1 MLCDCDYDVFVAY
14 AREIITD
21 MRIEESIKIYGA
33 KIDELLKELIP
44 PDRNDYLSAPIWHHM
59 RTGGKRVRPALC
71 LITCEALGG
80 NPHEAIYF
88 ALAIEAMHNMF
99 LIHDDIE
106 DGDTMRR
113 DQPTVW
119 VQYGTANAINAGDYL
134 LACAYKTT
142 LASPISVEKKIA
154 LLQALT
160 STYERTVEGQA
171 LDINARAAEDFTVD
185 KYMKMVE
192 LKTGYYLACG
202 MAGGA
207 IVSGAS
213 EQVVD
218 KIWTLGKTM
227 GPAFQIRD
235 DLIDLTHGK
244 GRGGVIGSDVK
255 EGKASFLYSYALQVA
270 SAEDKKQLRNIMLK
284 PRDET
289 TDADIQWVLDVYN
302 KYGAIKHAQK
312 FADNLVEQAYKTI
325 DEIPVENKMIFKEIA
340 SFMAQ
345 RMS

>member
-1 MLCDCDYDVFVAY
+1 MG
-14 AREIITD
+14 
-21 MRIEESIKIYGA
+21 IEESIKVYGT

-44 PDRNDYLSAPIWHHM
+44 PERKDYLSEPIWHHM
-59 RTGGKRVRPALC
+59 HTGGKRVRPAIC

-80 NPHEAIYF
+80 NPHNAIHF
-88 ALAIEAMHNMF
+88 ALAVEVMHNMF
-99 LIHDDIE
+99 LMHDDIE

-119 VQYGTANAINAGDYL
+119 VKYGTANAINAGDYL
-134 LACAYKTT
+134 LACAYKSV
-142 LASPISVEKKIA
+142 LASPVSLGKKIR
-154 LLQALT
+154 LLQVLT
-160 STYERTVEGQA
+160 LTYGKTVEGQA
-171 LDINARAAEDFTVD
+171 FDINARGCEDFSVD

-202 MAGGA
+202 MVGGA
-207 IVSGAS
+207 IVSGIS
-213 EQVVD
+213 EQVVE

-244 GRGGVIGSDVK
+244 GRGGVIGSDIK

-270 SAEDKKQLRNIMLK
+270 CADDKKYLCAIMSK
-284 PRDET
+284 PRNET
-289 TDADIQWVLDVYN
+289 TDDDIQWVLDVYK
-302 KYGAIKHAQK
+302 KYNAIKYAQDY
-312 FADNLVEQAYKTI
+312 ADDLVKQAYKTI
-325 DEIPVENKMIFKEIA
+325 DEIPVENKTIFKEIA
-340 SFMAQ
+340 SFMAN

>member
-1 MLCDCDYDVFVAY
+1 
-14 AREIITD
+14 

-44 PDRNDYLSAPIWHHM
+44 PHRNDYLSAPIWHHM

-80 NPHEAIYF
+80 NPHEAIHF

-106 DGDTMRR
+106 DGDTVRR

-142 LASPISVEKKIA
+142 LASPISVEKKIT

-160 STYERTVEGQA
+160 STYEKTVEGQA
-171 LDINARAAEDFTVD
+171 LDINARAAEDYSVD
-185 KYMKMVE
+185 KYMEMVE

-202 MAGGA
+202 MVGGA
-207 IVSGAS
+207 IVSGVS

-255 EGKASFLYSYALQVA
+255 EGKASFLYSYALQV
-270 SAEDKKQLRNIMLK
+270 SSTDDKKQLRNIMLK
-284 PRDET
+284 PREET
-289 TDADIQWVLDVYN
+289 TDADIQWVLGVYH
-302 KYGAIKHAQK
+302 KYGAIQYAQD
-312 FADNLVEQAYKTI
+312 FAENLVKQAYKTI
-325 DEIPVENKMIFKEIA
+325 DEIPVENKTIFKEIA

>member
-1 MLCDCDYDVFVAY
+1 MG
-14 AREIITD
+14 
-21 MRIEESIKIYGA
+21 IEESIKVYGT
-33 KIDELLKELIP
+33 KIDSFLKELIP
-44 PDRNDYLSAPIWHHM
+44 PDKKEYLSEPIWYHM
-59 RTGGKRVRPALC
+59 QTRGKRVRPAIC

-80 NPHEAIYF
+80 SPNDAVPF
-88 ALAIEAMHNMF
+88 ALAIEMLHNMF
-99 LIHDDIE
+99 LMHDDIE
-106 DGDTMRR
+106 DGDTVRR

-119 VQYGTANAINAGDYL
+119 VKYGIANAINAGDYL
-134 LACAYKTT
+134 LACAYKST
-142 LASPISVEKKIA
+142 LASPVSLEKKIK
-154 LLQALT
+154 LLQVLT
-160 STYERTVEGQA
+160 TTYEKSVEGQA
-171 LDINARAAEDFTVD
+171 LDINARAAEDFSVD

-202 MAGGA
+202 MVGGA
-207 IVSGAS
+207 IISGVS
-213 EQVVD
+213 EQVVE

-270 SAEDKKQLRNIMLK
+270 SADDKKHLREIMLK
-284 PRDET
+284 PRNET
-289 TDADIQWVLDVYN
+289 TDNDIRWVLDVYK
-302 KYGAIKHAQK
+302 KYNAINYAQE
-312 FADNLVEQAYKTI
+312 FAEDLIKQAYKTI
-325 DEIPVENKMIFKEIA
+325 NEIPVEDKTIFKEIA

>member
-1 MLCDCDYDVFVAY
+1 
-14 AREIITD
+14 
-21 MRIEESIKIYGA
+21 MRIEESIKFYGA
-33 KIDELLKELIP
+33 KIDELLKDLIP
-44 PDRNDYLSAPIWHHM
+44 PDRNDYLSEPIWHHM

-80 NPHEAIYF
+80 NHHEAINF

-106 DGDTMRR
+106 DGDTVRR

-119 VQYGTANAINAGDYL
+119 VKYGTANAINAGDYL

-142 LASPISVEKKIA
+142 LASPISVEKKIK
-154 LLQALT
+154 LLQVLT
-160 STYERTVEGQA
+160 STYEKTVEGQA
-171 LDINARAAEDFTVD
+171 LDINARAAEDFSVA
-185 KYMKMVE
+185 KYMEMVE

-202 MAGGA
+202 MVGGA
-207 IVSGAS
+207 IVSGVS
-213 EQVVD
+213 EKVLE
-218 KIWTLGKTM
+218 KIWMLGKTM

-255 EGKASFLYSYALQVA
+255 EGKASFLYSYALEVA
-270 SAEDKKQLRNIMLK
+270 CAEDKKHLRDIMLK

-289 TDADIQWVLDVYN
+289 TDADIQWVLGVYN
-302 KYGAIKHAQK
+302 NYGAIKHAQ
-312 FADNLVEQAYKTI
+312 AYAEDLVKQAYKTI
-325 DEIPVENKMIFKEIA
+325 DEIPVENKAIFKEIA

>member
-1 MLCDCDYDVFVAY
+1 MLCDCDYDVFMAY
-14 AREIITD
+14 AREKITD

-44 PDRNDYLSAPIWHHM
+44 PNRNDYLSAPIWHHM

-80 NPHEAIYF
+80 NPHEAIHF

-302 KYGAIKHAQK
+302 KYGAIQHAQK

>member
-14 AREIITD
+14 AREKITD

-80 NPHEAIYF
+80 NPHEAIHF

-270 SAEDKKQLRNIMLK
+270 NAEDKKQLRNIMLK

-302 KYGAIKHAQK
+302 KYGAIQHAQK
-312 FADNLVEQAYKTI
+312 FADNLVGQAYKTI